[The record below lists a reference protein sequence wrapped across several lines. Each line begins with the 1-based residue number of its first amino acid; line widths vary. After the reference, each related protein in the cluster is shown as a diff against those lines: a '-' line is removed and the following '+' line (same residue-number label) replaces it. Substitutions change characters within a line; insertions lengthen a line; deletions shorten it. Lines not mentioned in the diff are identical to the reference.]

1 MIRHCEDADFKTI
14 CEIINNAA
22 QAYKGVIPVDC
33 WKEPYMSEK
42 ELRREIEE
50 GVQFLGFEEDGKLAG
65 VMGIQHVEDV
75 TLIRHAYVRTARRN
89 QGIGDRLL
97 SHLTAD
103 AARPVLIGTWA
114 DATWA
119 VQFYEKRGF
128 RLVPTAEK
136 DWLLER
142 YWSVPRRQMDT
153 SVVLADERWFERGR
167 PSSQTPRAGE
177 SL

>member
-1 MIRHCEDADFKTI
+1 MIRQCMSNDFGTVF
-14 CEIINNAA
+14 EIINDSA
-22 QAYKGVIPVDC
+22 QAYKGIIPADC
-33 WKEPYMSEK
+33 WKEPYMSED

-50 GVQFLGFEEDGKLAG
+50 GVQFLGFEEEELAG